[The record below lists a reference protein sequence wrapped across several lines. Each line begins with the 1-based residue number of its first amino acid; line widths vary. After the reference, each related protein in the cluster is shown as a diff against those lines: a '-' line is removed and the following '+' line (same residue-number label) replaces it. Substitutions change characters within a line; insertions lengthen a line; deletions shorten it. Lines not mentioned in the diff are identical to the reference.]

1 MHSKRPLD
9 GGVGSNCVADCFSPS
24 FALHCCVGL
33 RRIDPKGPS
42 FLQSSPPGDIA
53 LGSRCWL
60 QTAVVPSE
68 SFSFSFDALRRLIL
82 CQWPSGA
89 LSVNR
94 LFFTNINYFV
104 GYIAIVI
111 TSLNLASRHAPTDAG
126 KRVFKRTRNS
136 LYCRDWT
143 AIITAVSIENHFF
156 LITAKTLNKKELT
169 DCE

>member
-1 MHSKRPLD
+1 MYSKRPLD

-68 SFSFSFDALRRLIL
+68 SFSFSWSSSSSSSLDACRRLLLLLIF
-82 CQWPSGA
+82 CQWSPGAWCGLCCLGLVASSGDQRRRFLVTWGLLRCCPCSA
-89 LSVNR
+89 RTLDLQEGVWPVCRRCMS
-94 LFFTNINYFV
+94 LL
-104 GYIAIVI
+104 IV
-111 TSLNLASRHAPTDAG
+111 SL
-126 KRVFKRTRNS
+126 
-136 LYCRDWT
+136 
-143 AIITAVSIENHFF
+143 
-156 LITAKTLNKKELT
+156 
-169 DCE
+169 